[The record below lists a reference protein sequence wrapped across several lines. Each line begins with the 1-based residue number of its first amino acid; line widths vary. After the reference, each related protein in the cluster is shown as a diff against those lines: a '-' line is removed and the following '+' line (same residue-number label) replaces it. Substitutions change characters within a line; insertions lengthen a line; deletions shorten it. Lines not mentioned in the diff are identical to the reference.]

1 MKSSSCNQCGKT
13 YASSQSLWNHKQRC
27 KKSATSQYQDLVSNH
42 KESQQA
48 KNPVVSK
55 KVSDF
60 INYQQRHNSIQTTNN
75 STSKEDIGK
84 EADISTKEWSNGT
97 IEFRYNQTCAAPQ
110 DS

>member
-1 MKSSSCNQCGKT
+1 MYSCRQALCAHKKICKGGKDVPQDQN
-13 YASSQSLWNHKQRC
+13 YMNKEVSGHQP
-27 KKSATSQYQDLVSNH
+27 KK
-42 KESQQA
+42 
-48 KNPVVSK
+48 PVVSK

-97 IEFRYNQTCAAPQ
+97 IEFRYNQTCAAPP